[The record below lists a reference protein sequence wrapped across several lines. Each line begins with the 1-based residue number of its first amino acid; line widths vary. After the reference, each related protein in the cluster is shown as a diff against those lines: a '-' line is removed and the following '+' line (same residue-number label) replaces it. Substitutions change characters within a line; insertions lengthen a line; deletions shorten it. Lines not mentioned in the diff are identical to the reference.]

1 MEGNTAG
8 MLRGSASVRS
18 CWKSTRANYRDSSRM
33 RAAMD
38 LVAKLMMG
46 HVEEHVKLSDV
57 EAQEGV
63 SKNCRVVHHDRKIC
77 DQEALML

>member
-1 MEGNTAG
+1 
-8 MLRGSASVRS
+8 
-18 CWKSTRANYRDSSRM
+18 
-33 RAAMD
+33 MD